1 MHLLATLPGEIADGS
16 APVDLGQSPGEIVV
30 LTAADSEIASLAAAR
45 RVLADYPA
53 LRLASLL
60 KLTHNLSVDLY
71 ADQVIANA
79 KLVIVRLLGG
89 RGYWPYGVDQLVA
102 ICRARNIKLALLPG
116 DDQPDP
122 ELAELS
128 SLPREDAHRLWQY
141 LVHGGPANAVE
152 FLRNAAALIGAGQD
166 WREPAPIL
174 RAGLY
179 YPGLAQPT
187 LADIQRAWEQ
197 PRPVVPVVFYRA
209 LLQSSDLAPI
219 DALVTSL
226 DHTGLNALPIYVT
239 SLKDAVA
246 LETLRTLLAQAP
258 PAIILNLTGFSVGAA
273 NDPFAA
279 IGCPVLQVVLSGGTE
294 ESWRAGTRGLSAR
307 DIAMQVALPE
317 LDGRVLTRAI
327 AFKGVRQR
335 DEATQADEIG
345 YVPVPDRADLVAE
358 LAAAWVHLAQSPA
371 AERRVALILANYP
384 NRDGRIGNGVGLDTP
399 AATVAIL
406 RALNE
411 AGYRVANTPR
421 DSAALMAA
429 LLAGPTN
436 DWRALDARDSD
447 ERLQLIDYTAFFG
460 TLPAALQKQV
470 TERWGPPEG
479 DPFFREGTLD
489 CGTFR
494 IPALR
499 FGNIVVGV
507 QPARGYNIDPAASY
521 QRSGLGAAA

>member
-1 MHLLATLPGEIADGS
+1 M
-16 APVDLGQSPGEIVV
+16 
-30 LTAADSEIASLAAAR
+30 
-45 RVLADYPA
+45 
-53 LRLASLL
+53 
-60 KLTHNLSVDLY
+60 
-71 ADQVIANA
+71 
-79 KLVIVRLLGG
+79 
-89 RGYWPYGVDQLVA
+89 
-102 ICRARNIKLALLPG
+102 
-116 DDQPDP
+116 
-122 ELAELS
+122 
-128 SLPREDAHRLWQY
+128 
-141 LVHGGPANAVE
+141 
-152 FLRNAAALIGAGQD
+152 
-166 WREPAPIL
+166 
-174 RAGLY
+174 
-179 YPGLAQPT
+179 
-187 LADIQRAWEQ
+187 
-197 PRPVVPVVFYRA
+197 
-209 LLQSSDLAPI
+209 
-219 DALVTSL
+219 
-226 DHTGLNALPIYVT
+226 
-239 SLKDAVA
+239 
-246 LETLRTLLAQAP
+246 
-258 PAIILNLTGFSVGAA
+258 
-273 NDPFAA
+273 
-279 IGCPVLQVVLSGGTE
+279 LQVVLSGGTE

-345 YVPVPDRADLVAE
+345 YVPCPTAPISSPSSPPPGSTSRNRPRPS
-358 LAAAWVHLAQSPA
+358 AAWRSSSPIIPTATA
-371 AERRVALILANYP
+371 ASAMASA
-384 NRDGRIGNGVGLDTP
+384 LDTP

-521 QRSGLGAAA
+521 RRSGFGAAA